1 MNVLEI
7 SVAALVFMLLGV
19 ALCGLGFFCYFMLRM
34 MKSLEQSAKDVV
46 ASSKESLAKA
56 ESVVSQVKEVAERNF
71 GENSPTA
78 RAARSVAK
86 LAENVPQIV
95 GGMDAF
101 SKTMNVFY
109 RMAFDEKK
117 VSEAVPGVAAAP
129 AVDDSAFIP
138 YSEEAAAQFEVE
150 RAAKSQRLD
159 LSKEE
164 MATMRTDA
172 PKPQAEPKEAPTV

>member
-7 SVAALVFMLLGV
+7 VVAGMAFVFVGAALA
-19 ALCGLGFFCYFMLRM
+19 ALTFFCVYLLRM
-34 MKSLEQSAKDVV
+34 MNGLQEASKKVVDTSREALAEAKSITLTM
-46 ASSKESLAKA
+46 KET
-56 ESVVSQVKEVAERNF
+56 VERNF

-172 PKPQAEPKEAPTV
+172 PKPEPEEAPTV